1 MAEDPDPARLKALED
16 RIDALKAKDKPA
28 SRGMGGIGH
37 GEAAWRMVLELVTGM
52 GLGLAVGYGL
62 DTLFGSK
69 PIFMVIFVLLGFA
82 AGIRTML
89 RTAAELGKQA
99 GPPPGNEKRD

>member
-16 RIDALKAKDKPA
+16 RIAALKAKEKPR
-28 SRGMGGIGH
+28 SGGLGGIGH
-37 GEAAWRMVLELVTGM
+37 GEAAWRMVIELVAGM
-52 GLGLAVGYGL
+52 GIGLAIGYGL

-69 PIFMVIFVLLGFA
+69 PILMVIFVLLGFA

-99 GPPPGNEKRD
+99 GSDPGTEKRD